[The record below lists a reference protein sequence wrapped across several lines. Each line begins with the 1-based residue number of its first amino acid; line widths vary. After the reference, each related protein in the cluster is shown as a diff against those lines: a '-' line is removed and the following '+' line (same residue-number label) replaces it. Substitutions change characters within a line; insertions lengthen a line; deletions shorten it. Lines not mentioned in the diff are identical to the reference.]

1 MRPSWIVKV
10 IQITMEKIRE
20 GTSQKAWGRG
30 VYRASPENCERMN
43 LSKQICKKQTSS
55 WYYLILCNAT

>member
-43 LSKQICKKQTSS
+43 LSK
-55 WYYLILCNAT
+55 